1 MTEYRPLLASKLLCR
16 CGNQVGLL
24 ALSGAVVSR
33 RKGRTIHIE
42 RGSIICEKC
51 GDMIEVLA
59 KSLVPVVV

>member
-1 MTEYRPLLASKLLCR
+1 M
-16 CGNQVGLL
+16 L

-51 GDMIEVLA
+51 DEVIEVDSVRLPA
-59 KSLVPVVV
+59 VV

>member
-1 MTEYRPLLASKLLCR
+1 MTEYRPLIASKLLCG

-51 GDMIEVLA
+51 DEVIEVDSVRLPA
-59 KSLVPVVV
+59 VV